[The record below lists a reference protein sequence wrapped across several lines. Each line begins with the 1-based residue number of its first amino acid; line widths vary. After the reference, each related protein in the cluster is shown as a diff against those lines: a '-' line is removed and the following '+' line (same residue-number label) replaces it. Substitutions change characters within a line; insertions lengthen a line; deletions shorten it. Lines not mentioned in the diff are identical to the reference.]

1 MAGTSP
7 NHNRAVDRAL
17 VALEALVGLM
27 VVGAIVGQSYGGAST
42 VVFLSCGLATG
53 FTGWVLVRMFQSLR
67 DPSLELAGRL
77 EDEERERL
85 EHEKLLLLQG
95 IKELEADM
103 AVGKVD
109 AEDYQHLRS
118 TAEYKALQIITKL
131 KETDAHWMKEAER
144 LVAAR
149 LGAAA
154 LEAANPTAAVAGA
167 KATGWATEDKAARQA
182 RSAFAGLFDNRPVIL
197 TLKDAQTCCSGCGAA
212 AQAEDRYCSACGRPI
227 QKEAA

>member
-7 NHNRAVDRAL
+7 NPNRAVDRAL

-42 VVFLSCGLATG
+42 VVFLSCGVATG

-149 LGAAA
+149 LGASA
-154 LEAANPTAAVAGA
+154 LEAATTNAAPSSP
-167 KATGWATEDKAARQA
+167 KAAGWAGEDQAARKA
-182 RSAFAGLFDNRPVIL
+182 RSAFAGLFDDRPVTL
-197 TLKDAQTCCSGCGAA
+197 TLKDAQSCCGGCGA
-212 AQAEDRYCSACGRPI
+212 QVQGTDRYCSACGRPI
-227 QKEAA
+227 TREAA

>member
-7 NHNRAVDRAL
+7 NNNRAVDRAL

-42 VVFLSCGLATG
+42 VVFLSCGVATG

-118 TAEYKALQIITKL
+118 TAEHKALQIITRL

-154 LEAANPTAAVAGA
+154 LEAASPAPAGP
-167 KATGWATEDKAARQA
+167 KPTGWAAEDRAARQA
-182 RSAFAGLFDNRPVIL
+182 WAAFAGLFDNRPVIL
-197 TLKDAQTCCSGCGAA
+197 TLKDTQSCCSGCGAV
-212 AQAEDRYCSACGRPI
+212 AQANDRYCSACGRPI
-227 QKEAA
+227 SQEAA